1 MGNLTAKT
9 NADANA
15 DANAITKA
23 KAKPCSYNNCP
34 IQYDRATAIVT
45 LVGSQTRYK
54 LRQEDDK
61 ELDERYNEAFEQMLR
76 KFDNNR
82 STAITVTT
90 ETNAVTVTIHQLFN
104 LSHVLEWIG
113 CIIINDKN
121 ITIEYTRLIDSYMYM
136 VVRRG
141 DEIVN

>member
-1 MGNLTAKT
+1 MGNTPANTTAS
-9 NADANA
+9 ANA
-15 DANAITKA
+15 SANANV
-23 KAKPCSYNNCP
+23 KPISYNNCP

-45 LVGSQTRYK
+45 LVSCQTRYK

-76 KFDNNR
+76 NFDNNR

-90 ETNAVTVTIHQLFN
+90 ETNAVTVTVHQLFR
-104 LSHVLEWIG
+104 LSHNLEWLG